1 MDWHQLSLLQK
12 TSSDSS
18 TPTEDLQ
25 WQDVLTRWPKQGRW
39 QSNGVCWTRNGSE
52 FPNDGDECSSQL
64 VSILQSPS
72 DVPTRYSLSQKA
84 AQGILRR
91 SSRRGRALP
100 PLLQTALEHVAQ
112 TTTKPKQD
120 I

>member
-1 MDWHQLSLLQK
+1 MEWHQLSLLQK

-64 VSILQSPS
+64 ASILQPPS
-72 DVPTRYSLSQKA
+72 DVPIRYSLSQKA

-91 SSRRGRALP
+91 SSRRGKKLP
-100 PLLQTALEHVAQ
+100 QLLEEALEAVAGRQ
-112 TTTKPKQD
+112 TPTE
-120 I
+120 